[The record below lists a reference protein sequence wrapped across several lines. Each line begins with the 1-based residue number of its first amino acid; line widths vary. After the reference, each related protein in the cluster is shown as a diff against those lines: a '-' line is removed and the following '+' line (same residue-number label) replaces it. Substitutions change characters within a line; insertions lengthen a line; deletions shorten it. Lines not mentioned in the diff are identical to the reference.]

1 MQFAKPVVAE
11 TPTTIAPLL
20 DVVLLLLIFFMVTTS
35 FAERQIPLELP
46 SAESGAQLPSE
57 PLVVNVDPEGR
68 YSVQEETLDEEAL
81 AERFRTLALEEGQLE
96 VRADTTATHGAVVR
110 LLDLAKQSR
119 LERVGIAVSPE

>member
-1 MQFAKPVVAE
+1 VQFNKPIVAE

-46 SAESGAQLPSE
+46 SAESGSQLPSE
-57 PLVVNVDPEGR
+57 PLIVNVDAEGR
-68 YSVQEETLDEEAL
+68 YSVEEEILTDEAL
-81 AERFRTLALEEGQLE
+81 AARFQALAREEGQLE
-96 VRADTTATHGAVVR
+96 IRADTTARHGAVVR

-119 LERVGIAVSPE
+119 LGRVGIAVAPQ